1 MRLNQSR
8 INLKMF
14 ENETSN
20 DLKHL
25 GKGSSNI
32 PSTTQRIELQN
43 YNKISLIDTLRIF
56 EIDLIH

>member
-1 MRLNQSR
+1 
-8 INLKMF
+8 MF

-32 PSTTQRIELQN
+32 PSTTQRTELQN

>member
-1 MRLNQSR
+1 
-8 INLKMF
+8 MF

-32 PSTTQRIELQN
+32 PSTIQRIELQN